1 MTDSSHCVLPSFPRS
16 DVQPGELCPEVI
28 VQICQVSHPHLSRVG
43 EVPRVFAGPPRGA
56 DYLSEKV
63 SQTRGYLKTAK
74 EEFQGILQP
83 GSSAVVTVAS
93 HKGPDVKEGLN
104 LTRRFLVLSP
114 KIRLW
119 YPRDNC
125 PLTGQTSEAVR
136 TGPGS
141 SVPF

>member
-1 MTDSSHCVLPSFPRS
+1 M
-16 DVQPGELCPEVI
+16 
-28 VQICQVSHPHLSRVG
+28 QICQVSHPHLSRVG